1 MDNRIDF
8 ICQHTM
14 DGGIIPLKIRLRD
27 EDNELQEYM
36 VKGYRDTSEHSMKS
50 FEIKIVVFDSMKI
63 FKIYKGSDDIWRIQ
77 L

>member
-50 FEIKIVVFDSMKI
+50 FEIKIVVFVTKLWYNLHYQKNMM
-63 FKIYKGSDDIWRIQ
+63 Q
-77 L
+77 